1 MSTAWLTLGGEM
13 TTLTVGSE
21 AEAWLHR
28 LVPDLLDSNQLE
40 SIVSY
45 TDTQILRDVPEID
58 TYVLRNNLH
67 ASSAALGRVMLPS
80 LITGVTPSELPDE
93 AHVLAES
100 IAYGGLDLKVLLRIY
115 RSGQQAMIRTLSEQ
129 IELSVSEVGETRELV
144 MHSAACVADW
154 SGTAIEILSGTFAF
168 DQDPDPAGRFSRRRE
183 TVRSIIA
190 GLPVDP
196 ATAQMR
202 LGYVLD
208 DSHLAFVL
216 RLEDNASGGL
226 PDLERA
232 AQRIVA
238 HLEAR
243 GSFTLACGHRTLW
256 GWARTHRSPTAELS
270 ACLAAGGSIHAAFG
284 LPAHGVAGFRRS
296 HLESLATQKM
306 SHRIARP
313 GRLVLYDSIELEHL
327 VSQDQEAM
335 DSFVERELNG
345 LLGADANAVRL
356 RKTLTCYLDSMCSVE
371 ATARE
376 LGVHRNTV
384 RYRLERI
391 EQLLGHQ
398 VASRRLKLEVALRLA
413 AALHN

>member
-1 MSTAWLTLGGEM
+1 M

-58 TYVLRNNLH
+58 TYVLRTDLH

-129 IELSVSEVGETRELV
+129 IELSVSAVGETRELL
-144 MHSAACVADW
+144 MYSAACVADW
-154 SGTAIEILSGTFAF
+154 SGTAVEILSGTFAF

-183 TVRSIIA
+183 TVLSIIA
-190 GLPVDP
+190 GSPVDP
-196 ATAQMR
+196 ATAQTR

-216 RLEDNASGGL
+216 RLEDNAAGGL

-270 ACLAAGGSIHAAFG
+270 ACLAGSSIHAAFG

-306 SHRIARP
+306 SHRITRP

-327 VSQDQEAM
+327 ISQDQESM
-335 DSFVERELNG
+335 DSFIERELNG

-356 RKTLTCYLDSMCSVE
+356 RKTLTCYLDSICSVE

-398 VASRRLKLEVALRLA
+398 VASRRLELEVALRLA

>member
-1 MSTAWLTLGGEM
+1 M